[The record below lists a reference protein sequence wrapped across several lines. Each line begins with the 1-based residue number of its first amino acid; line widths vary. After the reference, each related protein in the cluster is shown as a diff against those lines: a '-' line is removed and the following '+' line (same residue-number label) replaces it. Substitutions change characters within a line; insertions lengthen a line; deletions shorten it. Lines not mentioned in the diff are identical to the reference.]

1 MSRAGRKGYRIGDLV
16 QVTFLNYLK
25 DRKGLDT
32 KAQRGVIVDIIRKQG
47 KDRKHTVYKILFTD
61 GIITEY
67 PQSIFNEYVELIRGV
82 GETSDL

>member
-1 MSRAGRKGYRIGDLV
+1 MSRPQRKGYRIGDLI
-16 QVTFLNYLK
+16 QITFLDYLK
-25 DRKGLDT
+25 DRKGLDSKT
-32 KAQRGVIVDIIRKQG
+32 QRGVIVDIIKKQG